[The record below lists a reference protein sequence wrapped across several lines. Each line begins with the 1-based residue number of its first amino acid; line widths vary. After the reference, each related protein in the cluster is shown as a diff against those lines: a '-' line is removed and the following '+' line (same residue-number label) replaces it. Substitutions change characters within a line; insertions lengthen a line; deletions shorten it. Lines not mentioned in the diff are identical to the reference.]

1 MIIVSVHACSLVDV
15 SPKTVE
21 KSLSEVNLRAG
32 ISALSGRVRETS
44 GHASSHNFP
53 LTWARF
59 SSISPR
65 FIHLTS
71 NGTDILRMIQR
82 SETVSVEVAQV
93 LPAASQ
99 RQAAGAATDLID
111 GAGFG
116 HLEGAQAT
124 RHTRLVSFPRSR
136 MQ

>member
-1 MIIVSVHACSLVDV
+1 VCGNIGLEW
-15 SPKTVE
+15 T
-21 KSLSEVNLRAG
+21 
-32 ISALSGRVRETS
+32 VRETS

-65 FIHLTS
+65 FIHLTP

-93 LPAASQ
+93 LPSIRSDRRSRFRASGRGASNTPYAASF
-99 RQAAGAATDLID
+99 IPS
-111 GAGFG
+111 
-116 HLEGAQAT
+116 LEDAIG
-124 RHTRLVSFPRSR
+124 
-136 MQ
+136 